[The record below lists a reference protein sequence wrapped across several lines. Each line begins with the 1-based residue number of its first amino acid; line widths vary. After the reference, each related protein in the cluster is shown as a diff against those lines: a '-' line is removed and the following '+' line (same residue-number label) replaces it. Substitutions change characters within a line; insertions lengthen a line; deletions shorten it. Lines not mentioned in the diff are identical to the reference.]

1 MKNFDYK
8 NIIAPTL
15 SLFLSS
21 GTLICCALPALF
33 ITLGLGATLAGL
45 TSTFPQM
52 IWLSE
57 HKNILFPSAG
67 LMLVL
72 AGYMQWQARF
82 MPCPVDPIQAKSCMR
97 LRRISLWIYIVSVII
112 FLTGTFFTFVA
123 PYIFF

>member
-45 TSTFPQM
+45 TSAFPQM

-82 MPCPVDPIQAKSCMR
+82 MPCPVDPIQAKACMR

-112 FLTGTFFTFVA
+112 FLTGTFFAFVA